1 MVATSGSAKSRV
13 VHLRT
18 STIEIASRLITEA
31 FPYVVPKRAKAKA
44 KTKDKD
50 KAAESP
56 GSSSSADADDG
67 GEQRDQN
74 RNFIM
79 KNQTAANELT
89 CRAYVSVLLHDLNG
103 WSWSN
108 L

>member
-1 MVATSGSAKSRV
+1 MVATGSAKSSL
-13 VHLRT
+13 VHLLT
-18 STIEIASRLITEA
+18 STLEAASRLVTEA
-31 FPYVVPKRAKAKA
+31 FPHVVPKRVKAKA

-89 CRAYVSVLLHDLNG
+89 YRAYVSVLLHDLNVV
-103 WSWSN
+103 
-108 L
+108 LV